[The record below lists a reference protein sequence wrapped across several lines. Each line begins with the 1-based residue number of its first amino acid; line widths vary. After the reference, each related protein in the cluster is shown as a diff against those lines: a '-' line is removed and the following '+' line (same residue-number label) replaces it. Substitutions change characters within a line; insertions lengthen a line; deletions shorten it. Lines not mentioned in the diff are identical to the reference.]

1 MWLSLKLSYVAADA
15 MVATG
20 GSLYVAVGCAVTIV
34 VAIGIGAL
42 IVYMKTMK
50 ARRTDVI
57 Q

>member
-1 MWLSLKLSYVAADA
+1 MHFYVAADA

-42 IVYMKTMK
+42 IIYMRTMK